1 MQQKM
6 QSLKYGIVLLYL
18 ARLCVQCHGDCI
30 KEDDSITCS
39 EIPQRLHNGCRRVY
53 IKGIDI
59 RHNRIDFPLEYWK
72 NVTLLDIETDKG
84 DRFFNPSKPLFRNLS
99 SLQTL
104 GIHGKY
110 LTVVDKEIFEGLLAL
125 KTLDLSNCYHLDM
138 YELGKVFL
146 LNGSVPNSENLYLTN
161 VMGNTASPIYLSTSI
176 IDNIA
181 KRPIRSLNVSGMS
194 FSKIETQQ
202 LSRSLEVFNASNTF
216 GVIDT
221 IFDNFYTN
229 LKTIDISGIQ
239 LRRVGIDF
247 LKNINYSTIL
257 NFDIGKCCPSLES
270 IYCNQITL
278 GVPNFEFRINSAT
291 FTCIDPNIR
300 NLSNVFLRENN
311 FKWINVSCIN
321 CSGLAI
327 KLLDMSGN
335 GLEYISPSFLTT
347 FSPEV
352 IDFHANSLY
361 IMETFPD
368 FEQLF
373 KLLTRLRKVNL
384 SNNMITCLPKYL
396 FINNKNLEI
405 LDLSTNRLKT
415 LTLSLKHLNKLKH
428 LNLKHNS
435 LTIINQINFKAI
447 SLYIQRRFSDAPDS
461 FHVDLRNNTFACN
474 CEGSQLITWLYPY
487 FIPKMSPKQN
497 LDCIVDNQ
505 WQPINDKTVLKS
517 HQDCYRTKNIITAVV
532 LSLCLLSVIAIT
544 GLLFLA
550 YLKRRERLRKRD
562 QFIATLQNDVNHKH
576 IIFCLFC
583 TKDLEFMEKHV
594 SPVFTDTFMNITGMD
609 ANLFCDS
616 LSGYKIGF
624 PLINEADR
632 CIKQSRVIA
641 FLVSRASC
649 ECKRCLCELRLALHE
664 NKPIVVILKE
674 KMEEDKMPPT
684 VRLLVRTTNRAKFV
698 RRKQNLYLSP
708 SPKKF
713 CNTILDLASP

>member
-6 QSLKYGIVLLYL
+6 QSLKYGIVLLYW
-18 ARLCVQCHGDCI
+18 ACLCVQCHGDCI
-30 KEDDSITCS
+30 KVEDSITCS
-39 EIPQRLHNGCRRVY
+39 EIPQRLPNGCRRVY

-59 RHNRIDFPLEYWK
+59 RHYRIDFPLEYWK
-72 NVTLLDIETDKG
+72 NVTFLDIETDKG

-146 LNGSVPNSENLYLTN
+146 LNGSVPNIENLYLTN
-161 VMGNTASPIYLSTSI
+161 VMGITASPIYLSTSI

-270 IYCNQITL
+270 IYFNQMAF

-300 NLSNVFLRENN
+300 NLSNLFLRENN
-311 FKWINVSCIN
+311 IKWLNISCIN

-335 GLEYISPSFLTT
+335 GLEYISPHVLTT

-361 IMETFPD
+361 IMETFQD

-373 KLLTRLRKVNL
+373 KLLTKLRKVNL
-384 SNNMITCLPKYL
+384 SNNMITYLPKYL
-396 FINNKNLEI
+396 FINNINFEI

-428 LNLKHNS
+428 LNLKQNS
-435 LTIINQINFKAI
+435 LTIINQGNF
-447 SLYIQRRFSDAPDS
+447 
-461 FHVDLRNNTFACN
+461 
-474 CEGSQLITWLYPY
+474 
-487 FIPKMSPKQN
+487 
-497 LDCIVDNQ
+497 
-505 WQPINDKTVLKS
+505 
-517 HQDCYRTKNIITAVV
+517 
-532 LSLCLLSVIAIT
+532 
-544 GLLFLA
+544 
-550 YLKRRERLRKRD
+550 
-562 QFIATLQNDVNHKH
+562 
-576 IIFCLFC
+576 
-583 TKDLEFMEKHV
+583 
-594 SPVFTDTFMNITGMD
+594 
-609 ANLFCDS
+609 
-616 LSGYKIGF
+616 
-624 PLINEADR
+624 
-632 CIKQSRVIA
+632 
-641 FLVSRASC
+641 
-649 ECKRCLCELRLALHE
+649 
-664 NKPIVVILKE
+664 
-674 KMEEDKMPPT
+674 
-684 VRLLVRTTNRAKFV
+684 
-698 RRKQNLYLSP
+698 
-708 SPKKF
+708 
-713 CNTILDLASP
+713 